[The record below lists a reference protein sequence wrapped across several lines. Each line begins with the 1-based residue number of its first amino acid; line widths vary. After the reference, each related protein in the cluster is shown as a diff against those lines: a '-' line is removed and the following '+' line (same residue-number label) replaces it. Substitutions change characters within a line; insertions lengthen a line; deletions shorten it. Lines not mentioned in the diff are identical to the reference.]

1 MAFSEEKIKLYQIE
15 DILFSNIQQT
25 PTTLAGYGITN
36 AWTRTQA
43 DGRYVRYDGSQTLTE
58 LQKQTAR
65 ENIGALGG
73 EGHPALTLGIPN
85 GLSLNITTQI
95 ISLATASQVE
105 ASAMSAADKIKLDGI
120 AVNANN
126 YVHPT
131 QGILDTGTLSG
142 KQVVS
147 RVAFNTLGHI
157 TALDIRSNLPYVDFT
172 SAETITGLKT
182 IRRAGAND
190 GSSAAQVL
198 GFEIGNDNLYKMWIM
213 NSQNVRS
220 LSGEVNWFFR
230 MRELYGTGGTETA
243 YNHDRIGFHRGG
255 ITVIGDSLPSAD
267 ISTELESWVN
277 ANFATGSPYAIST
290 YIHRNVMVSGRGYFG
305 KSSLAD
311 TLFLGSDDM
320 LFSGGTVYAA
330 KGLRTA
336 DADNPT
342 TIFDGSV
349 VFIGSVSTGGP
360 GSPTHKMRI
369 RHNNVLYDVALT
381 AV

>member
-105 ASAMSAADKIKLDGI
+105 AGAMSAADKIKLDGI

>member
-105 ASAMSAADKIKLDGI
+105 AGAMSAADKIKLDGI

-182 IRRAGAND
+182 IRRAGPND
-190 GSSAAQVL
+190 GSSIQNTL
-198 GFEIGNDNLYKMWIM
+198 TWEIGSDDLYKLFLA
-213 NSQNVRS
+213 NTQNETFTD
-220 LSGEVNWFFR
+220 GEVNWFFR
-230 MRELYGTGGTETA
+230 HRGVYDDLVTPKGVT
-243 YNHDRIGFHRGG
+243 HDMIGFFKAGVTVLGG
-255 ITVIGDSLPSAD
+255 RHPSSTIATD
-267 ISTELESWVN
+267 VRTWISNNYATE
-277 ANFATGSPYAIST
+277 FPYPIST
-290 YIHRNVMVSGRGYFG
+290 YIKRDMMVEGRGYFG
-305 KSSLAD
+305 KNSFEN
-311 TLFLGSDDM
+311 TLFLDADDM